1 MNPVF
6 DISIVISSYNQE
18 DKIRLTLDSLFKSDL
33 TGFNAI
39 ELIIIDDG
47 SPKPVEN
54 IIPRLG
60 EVPSVITLRLLKQ
73 PNSGIGATRNRGFR
87 EARSSFVL
95 FLDDDIIVEKETVK
109 KIAEAGQ
116 AHPGAVIFGNYPFV
130 SHHSVSLEKFARQL
144 YNYDEITT
152 TANYQQVDAITSG
165 LLYVN
170 KEKLGIN
177 GNFYRDDLTVPAAE
191 EHEIIARFHK
201 QGIPIFKATHVLA
214 IHNHHLE
221 LGWLTRQQ
229 FKYGLATAEA
239 FAKTPEIAGMEK
251 FSRLKKTL
259 EEGGVRGMIKNFF
272 SSRTGKSLLFF
283 YARALEKLF
292 PRGNHN
298 TVFGRLTSASF
309 LAGYRQGKRKF
320 KTSNLS
326 SPA

>member
-1 MNPVF
+1 MNTVF

-18 DKIRLTLDSLFKSDL
+18 DKIRLTLESLFKSDL
-33 TGFNAI
+33 SCFKAV
-39 ELIIIDDG
+39 ELIVIDDG

-54 IIPRLG
+54 ILPGLG
-60 EVPSVITLRLLKQ
+60 EIPSVINLRLVKQ

-95 FLDDDIIVEKETVK
+95 FLDDDIIVGRDTVK
-109 KIAEAGQ
+109 NIVEAEKT
-116 AHPGAVIFGNYPFV
+116 HPGAVIFGNYPFV
-130 SHHSVSLEKFARQL
+130 SHHSVSLEIFARHL

-152 TANYQQVDAITSG
+152 TANYRQVDAITSG

-170 KEKLGIN
+170 KAKLGIN

-201 QGIPIFKATHVLA
+201 QGIPIFHATHVVA

-221 LGWLTRQQ
+221 LGWLARQQ

-259 EEGGVRGMIKNFF
+259 EKGGIKGFIKNFF

-283 YARALEKLF
+283 MPALWKNYF
-292 PRGNHN
+292 PGA
-298 TVFGRLTSASF
+298 TTILF
-309 LAGYRQGKRKF
+309 LAD
-320 KTSNLS
+320 
-326 SPA
+326 

>member
-6 DISIVISSYNQE
+6 DICIVISSFNRE
-18 DKIRLTLDSLFKSDL
+18 DKVRLTIDSLFKSDL
-33 TGFNAI
+33 ASFKAI

-47 SPKPVEN
+47 SPKPVKDILPAEKE
-54 IIPRLG
+54 IP
-60 EVPSVITLRLLKQ
+60 SNITLRLLTQ

-95 FLDDDIIVEKETVK
+95 FLDDDIIMERDTVK
-109 KIAEAGQ
+109 KIVEAEKE
-116 AHPGAVIFGNYPFV
+116 HPGAVIFGNYPFV
-130 SHHSVSLEKFARQL
+130 SHHSISLEKFARQL

-152 TANYQQVDAITSG
+152 TANYRQVDAITSG

-201 QGIPIFKATHVLA
+201 QGIPIFHATHVLA

-259 EEGGVRGMIKNFF
+259 EEGGIRGFIKNFF
-272 SSRTGKSLLFF
+272 SSRAGKGLLFF
-283 YARALEKLF
+283 YAKTLEKLF

-320 KTSNLS
+320 KTS
-326 SPA
+326 